1 MTVCLFRVDERL
13 IHGQVVLGWARRL
26 GIKQLI
32 VVHDALAGALDEQAI
47 YRCGLPADLRAVFW
61 TLDQA
66 AERLPEVIAGAEPAL
81 VLTGDVATMC
91 GLARAGIPIGEVNI
105 GGLHA
110 GAGRRRVLPYVCLD
124 ACDEAGI
131 RALEASGVRV
141 TARDVPTTAPVRLT
155 GAE

>member
-26 GIKQLI
+26 DVKRLI
-32 VVHDALAGALDEQAI
+32 VVHDALAGAPDEQGI
-47 YRCGLPADLRAVFW
+47 YRCGLPPDVTADFW
-61 TLDQA
+61 SLTEA
-66 AERLPEVIAGAEPAL
+66 AERLPAVIASAEPAL

-91 GLARAGIPIGEVNI
+91 GLARAGVPLGEVNI

-110 GAGRRRVLPYVCLD
+110 GAGRKRVLPYVCLD
-124 ACDEAGI
+124 AVDEAGI
-131 RALEASGVRV
+131 RALEATGVTV

-155 GAE
+155 EDP